1 MADTTSSNFARKLK
15 DKKISEMQIVDT
27 HKSVQELKIKK
38 GVSMSG
44 DKRSRS
50 IKRGSSVEN
59 SVGDASEDSTTY
71 KPHQHVSNILSSKRG
86 LLNDLDN

>member
-1 MADTTSSNFARKLK
+1 
-15 DKKISEMQIVDT
+15 
-27 HKSVQELKIKK
+27 
-38 GVSMSG
+38 MSG